1 MHITLTGNLG
11 SGKSTICK
19 ILEGKYGFEIYST
32 GKVLRMLAEE
42 RGVSVLEMNQLICSD
57 PSYDHMIDDA
67 TTRIS
72 REQAEDK
79 IVFDSRLAW
88 HFAEKSFKVFLSV
101 DINEAARRVF
111 NDDRGQ
117 VETYKSIEDAKA
129 QLIERAATEDRRYEN
144 VYGIHYF
151 DFNNYN
157 LILDSTNCSPEFLA
171 ERIIAEHDAYVA
183 GEGFYANN
191 SCKLL
196 VSPGRIYAPGT
207 CTAYANGPREATVA
221 YDSTQ
226 TLNCKRAEDGNF
238 ELLAAADLTPQ
249 FPLVQLKLT
258 T

>member
-19 ILEGKYGFEIYST
+19 ILENKYGFEIYST

-42 RGVSVLEMNQLICSD
+42 RGLSVLEMNQLICSD

-72 REQAEDK
+72 REQAEDR

-101 DINEAARRVF
+101 DIDEAARRVF
-111 NDDRGQ
+111 GDDRGQ
-117 VETYKSIEDAKA
+117 VEKYKSIEDAKA
-129 QLIERAATEDRRYEN
+129 QLIERASTEDMRYEKI
-144 VYGIHYF
+144 YGIHYF

-157 LILDSTNCSPEFLA
+157 LVLDSTNCSPEFLA

-196 VSPGRIYAPGT
+196 ISPARIYAPGT
-207 CTAYANGPREATVA
+207 ETGFEKGPREAAVA
-221 YDSTQ
+221 YDSTSV
-226 TLNCKRAEDGNF
+226 LDCKKVANGNF
-238 ELLAAADLTPQ
+238 ELLAPATIGTDY
-249 FPLVQLKLT
+249 PLVQLTLK
-258 T
+258 

>member
-19 ILEGKYGFEIYST
+19 LLEGKYGFEIYST

-57 PSYDHMIDDA
+57 PSYHHMIDDA

-72 REQAEDK
+72 REQADDK

-101 DINEAARRVF
+101 DIAEAARRVF
-111 NDDRGQ
+111 NDDRGD
-117 VETYKSIEDAKA
+117 VEKYKSIEDAKA
-129 QLIERAATEDRRYEN
+129 QLIERANTEDMRYKN
-144 VYGIHYF
+144 LYQINYF

-157 LILDSTNCSPEFLA
+157 LVLDSTNCTPEFLA
-171 ERIIAEHDAYVA
+171 ERILAEHDAFVA

-191 SCKLL
+191 NCKLL
-196 VSPGRIYAPGT
+196 VSPGRIYAPGST
-207 CTAYANGPREATVA
+207 TPVAQGPKAADIA
-221 YDSTQ
+221 YDSTSVLSC
-226 TLNCKRAEDGNF
+226 TRAEDGNF
-238 ELLAAADLTPQ
+238 TLEAPAEISDKY
-249 FPLVQLKLT
+249 PLVQLILK
-258 T
+258 